1 MLNLFLF
8 PVGARGDFLASILV
22 GDQLLSDG
30 LESMITNT
38 GCDCTQIAK
47 IHKFGQSNWAD
58 VVVDETTLGHYQ
70 GLRID
75 VSDPNDCWNV
85 AWLNWYKKPPVG
97 PSGLESMIKS
107 YQLLHSWNQKY
118 KQYDQYVDYVIP
130 FNQLFDVDY
139 ITELYQKINSKPLA
153 LDAVE
158 RIKYNIELNNNI
170 VSQNP
175 FVRPA

>member
-22 GDQLLSDG
+22 GDQLLSDS
-30 LESMITNT
+30 LVPMITVV
-38 GCDCTQIAK
+38 GGDITQTAK
-47 IHKFGQSNWAD
+47 IHEFGQSCWTD
-58 VVVDETTLGHYQ
+58 VVVDATTLGHYQ

-75 VSDPNDCWNV
+75 VSDPDDRWTV

-97 PSGLESMIKS
+97 QFGLESMINS
-107 YQLLHSWNQKY
+107 YQWLHFWNQKY
-118 KQYDQYVDYVIP
+118 KQYDQYFDYVIP

-153 LDAVE
+153 LDAVN

-175 FVRPA
+175 FVRPT

>member
-30 LESMITNT
+30 LLPMVTIIGGDITK
-38 GCDCTQIAK
+38 IAK
-47 IHKFGQSNWAD
+47 IHEFGPSLYAD
-58 VVVDETTLGHYQ
+58 VVVDATTLGHYQ

-75 VSDPNDCWNV
+75 LSDPVDQWTV

-97 PSGLESMIKS
+97 PFGLKSMIKS
-107 YQLLHSWNQKY
+107 YQLLDSWNQKY
-118 KQYDQYVDYVIP
+118 KQYDQYFDYVIP
-130 FNQLFDVDY
+130 FNQLFDVGY
-139 ITELYQKINSKPLA
+139 ITELYQKINGKPLA

-158 RIKYNIELNNNI
+158 RIKHNINLNNTI
-170 VSQNP
+170 ISLNP
-175 FVRPA
+175 FVRPT